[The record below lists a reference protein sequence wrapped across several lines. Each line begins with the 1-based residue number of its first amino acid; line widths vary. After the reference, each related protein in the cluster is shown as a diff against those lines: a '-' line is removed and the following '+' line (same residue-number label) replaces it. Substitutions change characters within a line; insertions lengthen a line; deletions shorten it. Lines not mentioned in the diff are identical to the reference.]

1 MTIRW
6 AMFSASV
13 LALVAPA
20 YAADPAMQQEQVADW
35 SGFYAGF
42 NLGYGMG
49 NTRIER
55 FGVAFDGLGSEGA
68 SGGVFAGYNYQF
80 HDDWVAGFEFGGVLS
95 DVRGHT
101 ELEDV
106 DVSGTMETKTDWSA
120 GVSARLGKLVSPETL
135 IFGALGLKAVHGS
148 AHFTSSEEPSQ
159 SADDMFTG
167 FGTVTVGFE
176 TMLGGN
182 WRLRGQYDADL
193 LRYNNYD
200 NLAVRPLIG
209 TFKGSLIYALGD
221 AQATT
226 TVTSNADK
234 WSGFYAG
241 VVGGESHGVAALENS
256 DSDSYFLYDGFG
268 SAGWT
273 GGLLAGANM
282 RAAERLVIG
291 AEVGLYGS
299 SLDTYLGS
307 AGAPKEGFD
316 AVNDSWVEGRLRAGY
331 LASDTTMLYGFA
343 GVSRIDSK
351 IGLVSDGDFVVEGD
365 TISRTAATA
374 GVGIETWVGDNIT
387 FRGEYEY
394 AMLEPFDLGIN
405 GPDQIS
411 QLQQQ
416 QQTATVGVF
425 YHFGK

>member
-1 MTIRW
+1 
-6 AMFSASV
+6 
-13 LALVAPA
+13 
-20 YAADPAMQQEQVADW
+20 
-35 SGFYAGF
+35 
-42 NLGYGMG
+42 
-49 NTRIER
+49 
-55 FGVAFDGLGSEGA
+55 
-68 SGGVFAGYNYQF
+68 
-80 HDDWVAGFEFGGVLS
+80 
-95 DVRGHT
+95 VR
-101 ELEDV
+101 
-106 DVSGTMETKTDWSA
+106 
-120 GVSARLGKLVSPETL
+120 
-135 IFGALGLKAVHGS
+135 
-148 AHFTSSEEPSQ
+148 
-159 SADDMFTG
+159 
-167 FGTVTVGFE
+167 
-176 TMLGGN
+176 
-182 WRLRGQYDADL
+182 
-193 LRYNNYD
+193 
-200 NLAVRPLIG
+200 
-209 TFKGSLIYALGD
+209 GSLIYAFGEEQP
-221 AQATT
+221 APE
-226 TVTSNADK
+226 VTSDADK
-234 WSGFYAG
+234 WNGFYTG
-241 VVGGESHGVAALENS
+241 VVGGQSIGVSALEIS
-256 DSDSYFLYDGFG
+256 DTDDMFRYDGFG

-273 GGLLAGANM
+273 GGLVAGANM

-307 AGAPKEGFD
+307 ASGPKQGID

-405 GPDQIS
+405 GPDQLS
-411 QLQQQ
+411 QLQQR